1 MELDS
6 SMLFGKKKEI
16 TPEIYTEDT
25 CKSCG
30 EKTRR
35 RFEDG
40 DYVFGAG
47 MQCKKCSSSNTL
59 VTAIYGEYPPD
70 KNDKS
75 KV

>member
-1 MELDS
+1 MEWGS
-6 SMLFGKKKEI
+6 SMLFGKKKEV

-70 KNDKS
+70 KNNNKS
-75 KV
+75 